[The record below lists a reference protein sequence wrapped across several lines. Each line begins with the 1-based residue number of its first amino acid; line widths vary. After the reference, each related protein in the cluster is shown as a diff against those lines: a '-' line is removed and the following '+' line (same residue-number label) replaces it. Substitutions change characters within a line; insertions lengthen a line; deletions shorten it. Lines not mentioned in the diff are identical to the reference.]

1 MEKSAH
7 IPVFYQT
14 GYRNGVKGVLT
25 KAFCKFLKAG
35 EQDVIYDTQMPKIS
49 KFPPLGT
56 VPGPN
61 GMSHYGIMISDLPA
75 PHHFMVNM
83 ILIDCS
89 GWKAW
94 DDDSLLQSNATNTI
108 SIGQDTAITTHDPL
122 WVLDRMRSNL
132 REDGSLLHFI
142 DEYELRCE
150 YPKFYL
156 KSHVG
161 SFKTDLE
168 LTSTNVISWTGS
180 SEMYRHFSLVCTYEG
195 IIECE
200 DEITPV
206 IAELRDINE
215 GAKRFGKRVRFEVS

>member
-14 GYRNGVKGVLT
+14 GYRNGVKGVLM

-35 EQDVIYDTQMPKIS
+35 EQDVIYDTQMPKIL

-56 VPGPN
+56 MPSPN

-75 PHHFMVNM
+75 PHHLMANM
-83 ILIDCS
+83 ILIDYS

-94 DDDSLLQSNATNTI
+94 DDDSLLQSNAKNAI
-108 SIGQDTAITTHDPL
+108 SIGQGTAITTHDQL

-132 REDGSLLHFI
+132 REDGSLLHFSG
-142 DEYELRCE
+142 EYGLRCE

-195 IIECE
+195 IIEFE

-206 IAELRDINE
+206 IAELRDVNE